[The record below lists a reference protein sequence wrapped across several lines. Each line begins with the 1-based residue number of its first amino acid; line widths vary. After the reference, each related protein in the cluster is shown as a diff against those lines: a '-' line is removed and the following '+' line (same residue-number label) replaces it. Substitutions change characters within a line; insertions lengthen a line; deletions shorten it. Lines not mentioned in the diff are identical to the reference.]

1 MQETLDSLR
10 AFQSRLLLAIH
21 GIPEAELRRPEAEG
35 KWSIA
40 DVIAHLG
47 DLELIAAVRIRSIL
61 AEDHP
66 PLAVLSQERWVGRVH
81 RGEPVAELLEA
92 FWFHRRFNLG
102 LAERLTDEE
111 RQRTGVHHEYGS
123 MTIPQILERLRR
135 HEDKHL
141 GQIERIKDV
150 LGLDNTLTPDVSRVI
165 AGRAGA
171 SRDIGPGV
179 RVREMWRNGI
189 KRALQVELDPGA
201 QWPGLDYHV
210 PGPEEVYV
218 VSGDFDDGANV
229 YRAGTFLHH
238 PAGSSHSPRSE
249 EGCVLFVYY
258 PEG

>member
-10 AFQSRLLLAIH
+10 GFQSRLLLAIH
-21 GIPEAELRRPEAEG
+21 GIPEADLRRPEAEG

-47 DLELIAAVRIRSIL
+47 DLELVAAVRIRSIL
-61 AEDHP
+61 ADENP
-66 PLAVLSQERWVGRVH
+66 PLTILSQERWVARVH
-81 RGEPVAELLEA
+81 RGEPIAELLEA
-92 FWFHRRFNLG
+92 FWFHRRLNLA
-102 LAERLTDEE
+102 LAERLTAEE
-111 RQRTGVHHEYGS
+111 KLRTGVHHEYGA

-141 GQIERIKDV
+141 GQIERIKDR
-150 LGLDNTLTPDVSRVI
+150 LGLDNTLTPDVSGVVS
-165 AGRAGA
+165 GRAGA
-171 SRDIGPGV
+171 AREFGPGV
-179 RVREMWRNGI
+179 RVREMWRNGV
-189 KRALQVELDPGA
+189 KRALQVEFDPGA

-218 VSGDFDDGANV
+218 VSGDLDDGANV

-238 PAGSSHSPRSE
+238 PAGSSHSPRSA